1 MVAKSKWMAGD
12 APAAWNILAIA
23 FKVIANSEDI
33 WLAAVKVESENN
45 ELERTKKL
53 LSNARSS
60 AATLRLVAFL
70 FGYVKLIE
78 RFH

>member
-1 MVAKSKWMAGD
+1 MGAESKWMAGD
-12 APAAWNILAIA
+12 APAFSIA

-45 ELERTKKL
+45 ELERTRKL

-60 AATLRLVAFL
+60 AATPRLVAFL
-70 FGYVKLIE
+70 FGYVK
-78 RFH
+78 